1 VEVGLTKKELGIVIG
16 LRALA
21 ILLIITDHFFFMSN
35 IYTTQTFPYTFFRDG
50 MNGIFIIFI
59 CEAFVVTRS
68 VMSIKESD
76 VPFSLIKFY
85 FKRAL
90 IITPSLYIYL
100 LTVKYTGL
108 FNMPVTDESFY
119 SALTFMFNY
128 VGKPHQNVLMH
139 FWAFGAE
146 ETFLFFAVPIVVFF
160 RRSLAVKIF
169 TFIALFSIFARGI
182 TFYYFTDPSQFDW
195 WTYMQT
201 HLHLFGLSF
210 GVIIALTKDSFKFN
224 TVFSKF
230 KVHWAALTVLI
241 LVSPYLE
248 TKFDVPYLW
257 LYKPIFSCIG
267 FAVLLRYFLTY
278 PDSFLSKGLRVA
290 PLFWVGKIY
299 FSLYIWQQP
308 FTFVLFEKNKTIEG
322 IVTNVAMSFLIGTTA
337 YYCVE
342 RSASKF
348 ANEIK

>member
-1 VEVGLTKKELGIVIG
+1 MESVLNKKELGIIIG

-21 ILLIITDHFFFMSN
+21 VLLIITDHFFFMSN

-50 MNGIFIIFI
+50 MNGIFLIFI
-59 CEAFVVTRS
+59 CEAFAVTRS
-68 VMSIKESD
+68 VMGIKESD

-85 FKRAL
+85 LKRAL
-90 IITPSLYIYL
+90 IIIPSLYLYL
-100 LTVKYTGL
+100 IIVKYSGL
-108 FNMPVTDESFY
+108 FNMPVTDDSFL

-146 ETFLFFAVPIVVFF
+146 ETFLFFAVPIIAFCKKE
-160 RRSLAVKIF
+160 LAVKIF
-169 TFIALFSIFARGI
+169 SFLALFSMAARGI

-210 GVIIALTKDSFKFN
+210 GVIIALTKDSFKFIS
-224 TVFSKF
+224 VFSKF
-230 KVHWAALTVLI
+230 KVHLAALTLLI

-248 TKFDVPYLW
+248 TKFNVPYLW

-267 FAVLLRYFLTY
+267 FAVLLRYFLTF
-278 PDSFLSKGLRVA
+278 PDSFLSKGLRIA

-308 FTFVLFEKNKTIEG
+308 FTFVLFEKNKTLEG
-322 IVTNVAMSFLIGTTA
+322 IVFNVAMSFLTGIVT
-337 YYCVE
+337 YFCIE
-342 RSASKF
+342 RSTSKF
-348 ANEIK
+348 ASEIK